1 MPSNN
6 LQSETGNK
14 ELQNMIKIV
23 FLSSLQE
30 QLEVK
35 NQLDCRPFQ
44 WYLENVFPEL
54 K

>member
-1 MPSNN
+1 
-6 LQSETGNK
+6 
-14 ELQNMIKIV
+14 MINT
-23 FLSSLQE
+23 LYLNSLQE

-35 NQLDCRPFQ
+35 SQLDCRPFQ